1 MPVNIKSG
9 ETEEQFISRCIGE
22 EVSSGMESDQA
33 AAVCYSYWRRD
44 KMSKMTDTTSKV
56 MARVKFDADF
66 KGININLADL
76 EKGENDPCW
85 ENYVQVGTKILD
97 GREVPNCVP
106 EGENMAEEG
115 NINVFGIDTEYFHM
129 CPGAIALFQHLTSM
143 EMDEDTK
150 GMVRSASLIADRLFE
165 IEEDVI
171 EDGMANERDLAQA
184 TQLVFD
190 FKDLMKE
197 IDEIVGMEHDVA
209 FMDGHID
216 VIKSYM

>member
-1 MPVNIKSG
+1 MPVNINKG
-9 ETEEQFISRCIGE
+9 EKEQEFISRCIGI
-22 EVSSGMESDQA
+22 EVGAGMEQEQA
-33 AAVCYSYWRRD
+33 AAVCYSYWR
-44 KMSKMTDTTSKV
+44 KGNNMSTQEKVNSKL
-56 MARVKFDADF
+56 RQDAW
-66 KGININLADL
+66 KGINLLADL
-76 EKGENDPCW
+76 EDACW
-85 ENYVQVGTKILD
+85 DGYVAIGTKSLG

-129 CPGAIALFQHLTSM
+129 CPGAVELFTHLTSM

-171 EDGMANERDLAQA
+171 EDGMADEKDLAQA
-184 TQLVFD
+184 TQLVLD